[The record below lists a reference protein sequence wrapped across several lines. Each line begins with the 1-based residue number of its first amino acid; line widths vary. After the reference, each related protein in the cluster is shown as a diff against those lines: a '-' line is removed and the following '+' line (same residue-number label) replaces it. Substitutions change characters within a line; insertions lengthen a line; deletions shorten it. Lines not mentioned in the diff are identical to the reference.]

1 MRSKLSRVEG
11 LMSKFI
17 VVILFIQAILCVFCA
32 IGFKQFYD
40 DIVSKQMFLPKAIIS
55 PTADAALSYF
65 TYMLLLNTMI
75 PISLIISLE
84 MVKLIQGY
92 FISVDCDMYSEV
104 RDK

>member
-1 MRSKLSRVEG
+1 
-11 LMSKFI
+11 MSKFI
-17 VVILFIQAILCVFCA
+17 VLILIVQAILCVLCA
-32 IGFKQFYD
+32 ISFKQFYD
-40 DIVSKQMFLPKAIIS
+40 SVVSKQTFLPKAIIS

-92 FISVDCDMYSEV
+92 FISVDCEMYSEV